1 MTSVSTLL
9 ANCRRA
15 VAVAAAMAATL
26 ALAGCFES
34 NTTTCSSGV
43 VCPEGSVCTSDGL
56 GCRQTTDLCGNG
68 DMDVG
73 ETCDDGN
80 QIDEDDCRADCQ
92 INVCGDG
99 KRDMQG
105 DVQEECDEL
114 GGADSATCDN
124 DCTLPRCGDN
134 HTNAMFTPVGAPRGE
149 QCDDGN
155 VNSGD
160 GCSADCAS
168 DESCGDNYVN
178 DDLPTT
184 GAACLTATGAG
195 TNCPEVCD
203 DGNQIAGDGCSPN
216 CLSEESCRNGILDA
230 SGGPANPPER
240 CDDGNVDDTDTCRNN
255 CQAGFGCGNGTV
267 DNDGAG
273 PGLDEE
279 CDNGL
284 GGISAGPAGD
294 SLACDR
300 DCSVPICGDG
310 LVNDA
315 ASEDCD
321 PNAVGANVDSC
332 NADCSIPACGDGKV
346 TRAFT
351 PVGATGPEQC
361 DDMNTTA
368 GDGCSATC
376 QIETCGNGVTEA
388 INGEQCDDGNLMDLD
403 ACRNTCQFPRCGDG
417 VASASEAC
425 DTNGNSQSCNIDC
438 SIPACGDGK
447 VNRSFTPSGATG
459 PEQCDDMN
467 TTAGDGCS
475 ATCQIETCGNGVT
488 EAINGEQCDD
498 GNLMDLDACRNTCQF
513 PRCGDGVASASET
526 CDTNGNSQTCNLDCS
541 APACGDGKLNPSFT
555 PSGGPGP
562 EQCDDMNTV
571 SGDGCSSLCRVEPF
585 ALTVTLAG
593 TGAGSVASA
602 PAGITCG
609 TDCTELFPTGTPV
622 VLTATAGANSVF
634 TGWAGA
640 GCTGTGTCSVTMSAA
655 RNVVATF
662 SLNTLTVVKAG
673 NGLGEVTGTGIS
685 CGTSGMD
692 CTENYNAA
700 TAVTLVAT
708 PGTNTT
714 FTGWAGGGCSGT
726 SSCITTMNGATTVTA
741 TFTLNSITLTVVP
754 AGNGTGTV
762 TSVPA
767 GINCGVACTAGYDA
781 NTVVTLTAAP
791 ASNNTFTGWSG
802 SSCSGTGT
810 CTVTM
815 SSART
820 VTATFTLNQH
830 QLSVVR
836 TGTGS
841 GTVGSSP
848 AGINCGVDCT
858 ENYNAG
864 TVVTLTAAANG
875 DSDFTGWTGGG
886 CSGTGN
892 CIVTVTAATSV
903 TANFAI
909 KTFVLNV
916 ARTGAGNGT
925 VTSVPGGISCG
936 GTCMATYNAGTLVT
950 LTAVAGGNSAF
961 TGWSGGGCSG
971 LLACVV
977 TMSAAQ
983 SVTANFDND
992 VRVLTV
998 APTGNGGGSVSSNP
1012 VGITACTASSGTCAA
1027 PFTQG
1032 SMVILTATATGDS
1045 TFTGWSGG
1053 GCSGTSTCTVTMNN
1067 AATVVPTFTLRTFTL
1082 NVTSIGGGSLTS
1094 VPAGIACPGT
1104 CMQTYNS
1111 GQVVGLV
1118 AVASATTTFSG
1129 WTGACSATV
1138 GTICYLTITANTTAG
1153 ATFTAAQRTL
1163 TVARAGGGSGSVTSS
1178 PVGITCDTGTNDCTQ
1193 DYAHGTA
1200 VTLTATA
1207 DAGSTFTGWSGG
1219 GCSGTST
1226 CMVTMNSALNV
1237 TATFALQ
1244 SFVLTV
1250 SKSGTGTGTVT
1261 SVPSGINCTGAGPC
1275 TSSYSSG
1282 SLVQLTATANTGSSF
1297 GGWSGGGCSGT
1308 GTCLVT
1314 MSAAQAVTAT
1324 FTLNT
1329 FVLTANV
1336 TQSAGQGTVTAA
1348 PAGTSGTITNCAAA
1362 GCVSTYNYNTSV
1374 TLTATLGA
1382 STGVAWTGCDSTP
1395 TATTCVVL
1403 MTALHT
1409 VGATFSGP

>member
-1 MTSVSTLL
+1 
-9 ANCRRA
+9 
-15 VAVAAAMAATL
+15 
-26 ALAGCFES
+26 
-34 NTTTCSSGV
+34 V

-73 ETCDDGN
+73 EACDDGN
-80 QIDEDDCRADCQ
+80 QIDEDNCRADCQ
-92 INVCGDG
+92 LNICGDG
-99 KRDMQG
+99 KRDQQSDGAG
-105 DVQEECDEL
+105 DPTEECDEV
-114 GGADSATCDN
+114 GAADSATCDS
-124 DCTLPRCGDN
+124 DCTLPRCGDM
-134 HTNAMFTPVGAPRGE
+134 HTNPMFTPVGAPRGE
-149 QCDDGN
+149 RCDDGDN
-155 VNSGD
+155 DSGD

-168 DESCGDNYVN
+168 METCGDSYIN

-184 GAACLTATGAG
+184 GAACLTATGSG
-195 TNCPEVCD
+195 TNCPELCD

-216 CLSEESCRNGILDA
+216 CLSEEDCRNGILDA
-230 SGGPANPPER
+230 QGNGGSNPPEL
-240 CDDGNVDDTDTCRNN
+240 CDDGDTDDTDECRNN
-255 CQAGFGCGNGTV
+255 CQSGFGCGNGFV
-267 DNDGAG
+267 DNDGPTG
-273 PGLDEE
+273 TQFDEE
-279 CDNGL
+279 CDNGSTTDSD
-284 GGISAGPAGD
+284 ICDGD
-294 SLACDR
+294 CTIP
-300 DCSVPICGDG
+300 VCGD
-310 LVNDA
+310 NRPNTA
-315 ASEDCD
+315 AGEICD
-321 PNAVGANVDSC
+321 PGSIGVNVASC
-332 NADCSIPACGDGKV
+332 NSDCTMPACGDGKV
-346 TRAFT
+346 NRAFT

-361 DDMNTTA
+361 DDNNTTA

-376 QIETCGNGVTEA
+376 QIETCGNGVTES

-425 DTNGNSQSCNIDC
+425 DTNGNSQTCNIDC
-438 SIPACGDGK
+438 SVPACGDGK
-447 VNRSFTPSGATG
+447 VNRAFTPSGATG

-488 EAINGEQCDD
+488 ETINGEQCDD

-562 EQCDDMNTV
+562 EQCDDNNTT
-571 SGDGCSSLCRVEPF
+571 SGDGCSNLCRVEPF
-585 ALTVTLAG
+585 ALSVALAG
-593 TGAGSVASA
+593 TGAGSVASG

-609 TDCTELFPTGTPV
+609 ADCTELFPTGTSV
-622 VLTATAGANSVF
+622 TLTATAGASSVF
-634 TGWAGA
+634 TGWSGA
-640 GCTGTGTCSVTMSAA
+640 GCSGTGTCVVAMTAA

-685 CGTSGMD
+685 CGSTGVD

-700 TAVTLVAT
+700 TMVTLVAT
-708 PGTNTT
+708 PGVNTS
-714 FTGWAGGGCSGT
+714 FTGWSGGGCSGT
-726 SSCITTMNGATTVTA
+726 GSCVTTMNGATTITA
-741 TFTLNSITLTVVP
+741 TFTFNSILLTVVP

-767 GINCGVACTAGYDA
+767 GINCGVDCTEGYDA

-791 ASNNTFTGWSG
+791 TSNNTFTGWSG
-802 SSCSGTGT
+802 AGCTGTGT

-815 SSART
+815 START

-836 TGTGS
+836 TGSGS
-841 GTVGSSP
+841 GSVSSSP
-848 AGINCGVDCT
+848 SGITCGVDCT

-864 TVVTLTAAANG
+864 TVVTLTATAAG
-875 DSDFTGWTGGG
+875 DSDFTGWSGGG
-886 CSGTGN
+886 CSGTGT
-892 CIVTVTAATSV
+892 CVVTVNAATSV
-903 TANFAI
+903 TATFAI
-909 KTFVLNV
+909 KTFVLSV
-916 ARTGAGNGT
+916 SRTGTGTGT
-925 VTSVPGGISCG
+925 VTSVPSGINCG
-936 GTCMATYNAGTLVT
+936 GTCVATYNAGTLVT
-950 LTAVAGGNSAF
+950 LTAVPGGNSAF

-971 LLACVV
+971 LLACTV

-983 SVTANFDND
+983 SVQANFDTD

-998 APTGNGGGSVSSNP
+998 DHAGTGTGTVTSSP
-1012 VGITACTASSGTCAA
+1012 AGITACTASSGTCAA
-1027 PFTQG
+1027 PFAQG
-1032 SMVILTATATGDS
+1032 SMVTLTATATADS
-1045 TFTGWSGG
+1045 TFTSWSGG
-1053 GCSGTSTCTVTMNN
+1053 GCSGSGSCVVTMNN
-1067 AATVVPTFTLRTFTL
+1067 AATVTATFTLRTFTL
-1082 NVTSIGGGSLTS
+1082 TVTSTGGGTLTS

-1104 CMQTYNS
+1104 CMQTYSS

-1163 TVARAGGGSGSVTSS
+1163 TVTRAGGGGGAVTSS
-1178 PVGITCDTGTNDCTQ
+1178 PVGITCDVGTNDCTQ

-1207 DAGSTFTGWSGG
+1207 DAGSTFTGWAGG
-1219 GCSGTST
+1219 GCSGTGT
-1226 CMVTMNSALNV
+1226 CMVPMTSAQNV

-1250 SKSGTGTGTVT
+1250 NKAGTGAGAVT

-1275 TSSYSSG
+1275 TASYTSG
-1282 SLVQLTATANTGSSF
+1282 SLVQLTATPNAGSSF
-1297 GGWSGGGCSGT
+1297 AGWTGACAGT

-1314 MSAAQAVTAT
+1314 MSAAQSVTAT

-1329 FVLTANV
+1329 FLLTANV
-1336 TQSAGQGTVTAA
+1336 TQSAGQGSVTAS
-1348 PAGTSGTITNCAAA
+1348 PAGTGGITACIAA
-1362 GCVSTYNYNTSV
+1362 GCTSTYNFNTSV
-1374 TLTATLGA
+1374 TLTASLGTA
-1382 STGVAWTGCDSTP
+1382 TGVTWTGCDSTP

-1403 MTALHT
+1403 MTAVHT
-1409 VGATFSGP
+1409 VDATFTGP